1 MKRLIEFIKTT
12 AIGGLVVIVP
22 MAILIIVI
30 AEDNRMYF
38 PNEDQIWVLGLRA
51 RLTF

>member
-30 AEDNRMYF
+30 GD
-38 PNEDQIWVLGLRA
+38 
-51 RLTF
+51 TFKKLIEGV